1 MTSRALIVVLLLLAS
16 TSVAAREVRLAG
28 PNGGGGGN
36 AQQCQDLANA
46 TPDATTK
53 APAKPRPAV
62 AVVQPRKPAKVMP
75 AARAESDADSDGPR
89 LPTPRWHSFLPGMFR

>member
-1 MTSRALIVVLLLLAS
+1 MTTRALIVVLLLVAS

-36 AQQCQDLANA
+36 SQQCQEITNA
-46 TPDATTK
+46 VAEATSK
-53 APAKPRPAV
+53 APAKPRTV
-62 AVVQPRKPAKVMP
+62 ATTQPRKPAKAMP
-75 AARAESDADSDGPR
+75 AARGDSDSDSDGPR